1 MAKLMNSGDSLDAFK
16 FVCFRCPA
24 GMPSHSKLRVHS
36 ESVGHRN
43 LSKQSTNVVSCEC
56 CKRYFEDTFHLEL
69 HNLTL
74 AHRQNFE
81 NPPTEGNIVPATE
94 RVGHCVLCN
103 VTAESSDHI
112 SDERHGE
119 MVEIMRR
126 YFKKCREMSF
136 SKMFSIP
143 MGRRDLEAFLRAER
157 ATSAISP
164 AARFLRRLYPKV
176 VTGKRAKFRPPY
188 MSLEDFNFATISDF
202 YLNSLLRQIVTASVN
217 PSPQAQKQPP
227 SASSVPEGGRGK
239 SGTITMAAAASG
251 GGTLYSDSLD
261 HGDIYR
267 VTRCPKC
274 HLKFDHATYMLVHS
288 AHCHNADVASLL
300 REDCRR
306 HREQLQGKGKS
317 VKCAKCMRTCASPL
331 VFAIHHDQHFAPRAI
346 ACPHCALKYKSW
358 AQYYRHDTC
367 KRNSVPEEVKV
378 AVEEAVNSL
387 LSRSAGGVIGSEL
400 LEEGAVAEQDEDTND
415 NDGEGVD
422 DGDEDDGEESEVGLV
437 DSNSDGSGEDEDV
450 DMEDAPDH
458 MDEGETDLRESDP
471 KLGPSLKAIV
481 KFSKM
486 DRHIA
491 DTAAQFRQEGRKRR
505 RASVVEAEGS
515 RSKFIASEV
524 DAEEEP
530 PKKMARPL
538 HNVKVVIGKAEK
550 AAAEATASAA
560 HKISFI
566 KKARIEDR
574 AAPAPPP
581 KLDKAPVSS
590 GADRRESRP
599 TTTATVKS
607 ESKCDKP
614 TVMKPEASAPAKTE
628 AKPDATAVKAIK
640 KEISESKYST
650 PNRYM
655 PKNYVCTRIH
665 TYALYS

>member
-1 MAKLMNSGDSLDAFK
+1 
-16 FVCFRCPA
+16 
-24 GMPSHSKLRVHS
+24 
-36 ESVGHRN
+36 
-43 LSKQSTNVVSCEC
+43 
-56 CKRYFEDTFHLEL
+56 
-69 HNLTL
+69 
-74 AHRQNFE
+74 
-81 NPPTEGNIVPATE
+81 
-94 RVGHCVLCN
+94 
-103 VTAESSDHI
+103 
-112 SDERHGE
+112 
-119 MVEIMRR
+119 
-126 YFKKCREMSF
+126 
-136 SKMFSIP
+136 
-143 MGRRDLEAFLRAER
+143 
-157 ATSAISP
+157 
-164 AARFLRRLYPKV
+164 
-176 VTGKRAKFRPPY
+176 
-188 MSLEDFNFATISDF
+188 MSLEYFNFETISDF

-227 SASSVPEGGRGK
+227 SASSVSEGGRGK
-239 SGTITMAAAASG
+239 SGTSTMAAAASG

-306 HREQLQGKGKS
+306 HREQLQGKGKGKS

-400 LEEGAVAEQDEDTND
+400 LEEGADKEDTND
-415 NDGEGVD
+415 NDGEGDDDGD
-422 DGDEDDGEESEVGLV
+422 DGDEDDGDESEVGLV
-437 DSNSDGSGEDEDV
+437 DSNSDGSGDEEDV
-450 DMEDAPDH
+450 DMEDAPDL
-458 MDEGETDLRESDP
+458 MDESETDIRESDP
-471 KLGPSLKAIV
+471 KLGPSFKAIV
-481 KFSKM
+481 KFSKL

-491 DTAAQFRQEGRKRR
+491 DTAAHFRQEGKKRR

-515 RSKFIASEV
+515 RSKFRASEL

-530 PKKMARPL
+530 PKKMARSV

-566 KKARIEDR
+566 KKAKIEER

-581 KLDKAPVSS
+581 ELDNAPVSS

-607 ESKCDKP
+607 ESKCDKSA
-614 TVMKPEASAPAKTE
+614 VMKPEASAPAKTE

-650 PNRYM
+650 PNRYYRLARELCLAL
-655 PKNYVCTRIH
+655 KSHRIFSVVCIVF
-665 TYALYS
+665 SN

>member
-1 MAKLMNSGDSLDAFK
+1 MLPDQRPDAFK

-24 GMPSHSKLRVHS
+24 GMSSHTKLRDHCKS
-36 ESVGHRN
+36 ARHGARN
-43 LSKQSTNVVSCEC
+43 SGDAAALSCESC
-56 CKRYFEDTFHLEL
+56 RCFFEDAFHLEL

-74 AHRQNFE
+74 AHRHNFE
-81 NPPTEGNIVPATE
+81 KNAPESGDFAPPTQ
-94 RVGHCVLCN
+94 RVNHCVLCN
-103 VTAESSDHI
+103 VDAESADHI
-112 SDERHGE
+112 AEERHFE
-119 MVEIMRR
+119 MVEVMRR
-126 YFKKCREMSF
+126 YLKRCRETNF
-136 SKMFSIP
+136 AKMFSVP
-143 MGRRDLEAFLRAER
+143 LGRKELLDFLRSEK
-157 ATSAISP
+157 ATAATSP
-164 AARFLRRLYPKV
+164 AAKFLRHLFPKV
-176 VTGKRAKFRPPY
+176 VT
-188 MSLEDFNFATISDF
+188 DF
-202 YLNSLLRQIVTASVN
+202 YLAPLIRTVAALTDNPPQLLQ
-217 PSPQAQKQPP
+217 QPAAATTDD
-227 SASSVPEGGRGK
+227 SDGGVATSK
-239 SGTITMAAAASG
+239 SGTE
-251 GGTLYSDSLD
+251 YSDSISQR
-261 HGDIYR
+261 DIYR

-288 AHCHNADVASLL
+288 AHCHSSNIVALL
-300 REDCRR
+300 KEECLKHRED
-306 HREQLQGKGKS
+306 QGRKAT
-317 VKCAKCMRTCASPL
+317 VKCARCMRACASPL